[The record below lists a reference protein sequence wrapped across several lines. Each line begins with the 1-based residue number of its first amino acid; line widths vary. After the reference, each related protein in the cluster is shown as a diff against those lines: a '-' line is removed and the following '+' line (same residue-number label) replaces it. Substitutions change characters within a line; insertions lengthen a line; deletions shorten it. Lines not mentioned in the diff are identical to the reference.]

1 MESIAGPT
9 RPGSSCSCPSPARP
23 ELSGIQV
30 LPRWDPPDQVPFAVI
45 AAVQDSGDCRIHPGT
60 AVPAPDGKSFQQETR
75 LSLTGSTS
83 HGLGAEYICRVG
95 HVCLGTPVERSSGEQ
110 QGTGQ
115 SAFRG
120 EVWCQGPALGPRWAR
135 GAHGRACW
143 GPRARPAGAVGAVS
157 DPQARAHTDT
167 FPPLPDCDY
176 NRWESYRV
184 RAPKAQLQC
193 AYKGPPPCVGGAV
206 CPPQHAGPRPED

>member
-45 AAVQDSGDCRIHPGT
+45 AAVQPPEVSEISTSSSMSAVGGVTLRCRIAGHFPGQLSVTWLRKLRHEVVAVTLQDSGDCRIHPGT

-95 HVCLGTPVERSSGEQ
+95 HVCLGTPVERSSACSGSGAQERAKPGQRVQEPGE
-110 QGTGQ
+110 
-115 SAFRG
+115 
-120 EVWCQGPALGPRWAR
+120 
-135 GAHGRACW
+135 GAADG
-143 GPRARPAGAVGAVS
+143 AGGLRVQEEAVG
-157 DPQARAHTDT
+157 D
-167 FPPLPDCDY
+167 
-176 NRWESYRV
+176 
-184 RAPKAQLQC
+184 
-193 AYKGPPPCVGGAV
+193 GG
-206 CPPQHAGPRPED
+206 

>member
-45 AAVQDSGDCRIHPGT
+45 AAVQPPEVSEISTSSSMSAVGGVTLRCRIAGHFPGQLSVTWLRKLRHEVVAVTLQDSGDCRIHPGT

-95 HVCLGTPVERSSGEQ
+95 HVCLGTPVERSS
-110 QGTGQ
+110 
-115 SAFRG
+115 
-120 EVWCQGPALGPRWAR
+120 
-135 GAHGRACW
+135 
-143 GPRARPAGAVGAVS
+143 
-157 DPQARAHTDT
+157 
-167 FPPLPDCDY
+167 DCDY